1 MFGTVLKGTGKL
13 SHGAPAHILP
23 LPLANVALIAGSYVA
38 GTGGGAVAKA
48 APALASA
55 LAITLTLVLA
65 EPRPRGSDEFDWLS
79 ENVYA
84 AFSFVL
90 MCYSVGHYV
99 GDHMAELRQ
108 AWASTRIPKGSLCV
122 LLILLSSYW
131 PFFTYWAESTLRRN
145 AFLITFYDGGQ
156 RYWAIVRSWAW
167 MGGTVWFAAAACDHF
182 VLPLRWHN
190 HLHAY
195 SMVLYIFHYISQD
208 VFVSMLRH
216 TGGIGA
222 DPARLC
228 FVLIALNFA
237 ASALLYVIFAQTRA
251 TRFLFGLPEP

>member
-1 MFGTVLKGTGKL
+1 M
-13 SHGAPAHILP
+13 
-23 LPLANVALIAGSYVA
+23 
-38 GTGGGAVAKA
+38 
-48 APALASA
+48 
-55 LAITLTLVLA
+55 
-65 EPRPRGSDEFDWLS
+65 
-79 ENVYA
+79 
-84 AFSFVL
+84 
-90 MCYSVGHYV
+90 
-99 GDHMAELRQ
+99 
-108 AWASTRIPKGSLCV
+108 
-122 LLILLSSYW
+122 
-131 PFFTYWAESTLRRN
+131 
-145 AFLITFYDGGQ
+145 
-156 RYWAIVRSWAW
+156 
-167 MGGTVWFAAAACDHF
+167 WFAAAACDHF